1 MLWTLALG
9 WAVIYADRTCL
20 YPLLAV
26 IAGQLGISSAQAGS
40 LTSAYFLFYVAMQ
53 IPAGILGDRFGLKPV
68 LLVNVGIAGLGI
80 LGLGYFGVNYYLLL
94 LFAALHGLGAG
105 AYYPAA
111 YGMVLSQVGQSR
123 RGFSSA
129 VIGMGMALGLMT
141 GLAVSGPV
149 YTWFGSY
156 QWPFILMSIPT
167 FAILPVFWRK
177 LPECRGMAAVSW
189 QGYRAIL
196 ADHDLW
202 RIHIATFCALFG
214 FWVTVSWGPTF
225 LKAERGF
232 SLGQAGLLTGMMA
245 VTAIPAALVWGKLS
259 DRLGRKKIAI
269 TVLPLGALS
278 LYLLSVAQGQAA
290 IIAALLAFGLFS
302 NSAFTPIMVAWTG
315 DIAGV
320 RYPGLTGAAVGIF
333 NCVIMTSAIAAPLV
347 SGYLRD
353 LTGSLSPAF
362 AVGSIVMGAGVALL
376 FGTPE
381 LHREYKNTAENTG
394 N

>member
-26 IAGQLGISSAQAGS
+26 IADDLGISSAQAGA

-53 IPAGILGDRFGLKPV
+53 IPAGILGDRLGLKPV
-68 LLVNVGIAGLGI
+68 LIANYGLAGLGI
-80 LGLGYFGVNYYLLL
+80 LGLGYFGDNYYLLL

-111 YGMVLSQVGQSR
+111 YGTVLSQVEQSR

-129 VIGMGMALGLMT
+129 VIGTGMALGLIV
-141 GLAVSGPV
+141 GLAMSGSV
-149 YTWFGSY
+149 YEWLESY

-167 FAILPVFWRK
+167 FAILPVFWRN
-177 LPECRGMAAVSW
+177 LPECRGAAAVSW
-189 QGYRAIL
+189 SIYRAIL
-196 ADHDLW
+196 SDSALW
-202 RIHIATFCALFG
+202 RINIATFCALYG
-214 FWVTVSWGPTF
+214 FWVAVSWGPTF

-232 SLGQAGLLTGMMA
+232 SLDQAGLFTGMMA
-245 VTAIPAALVWGKLS
+245 ITALPAALAWGKFS
-259 DRLGRKKIAI
+259 DRVGRKKIAS

-278 LYLLSVAQGQAA
+278 LYLLSFAQGKIA
-290 IIAALLAFGLFS
+290 IMGVLLIFGLFS

-315 DIAGV
+315 DIASR
-320 RYPGLTGAAVGIF
+320 RYPGFTGAAVGIF
-333 NCVIMTSAIAAPLV
+333 NCVIMISAIAAPLV

-353 LTGSLSPAF
+353 LSGSLVPAIV
-362 AVGSIVMGAGVALL
+362 AGSIVMAAGTVLL
-376 FGTPE
+376 LGIPE
-381 LHREYKNTAENTG
+381 LHLDMKEADR
-394 N
+394 